1 MVQLLAEA
9 LFIYLFSKT
18 SILALGPTQR
28 TGELVSCGRVD
39 RMWTGCGQDVELT
52 IHLHFRAKVKS
63 DRSYTSTTHILS

>member
-39 RMWTGCGQDVELT
+39 RMWTGCGQDV
-52 IHLHFRAKVKS
+52 
-63 DRSYTSTTHILS
+63 DRMWTGCGTHHSSPF